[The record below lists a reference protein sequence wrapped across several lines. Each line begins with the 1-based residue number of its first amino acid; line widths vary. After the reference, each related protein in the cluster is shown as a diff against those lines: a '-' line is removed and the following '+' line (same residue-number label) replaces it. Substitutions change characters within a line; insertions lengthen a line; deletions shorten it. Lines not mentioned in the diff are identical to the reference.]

1 MTTMPLERETDE
13 TTARPC
19 RRLMELAQ
27 DNMDYHDNE
36 GYLLLNMIGNELE
49 IPFRQF
55 CPTVHSLYLSGYCA
69 FLALAINELTDLNF
83 AVFTIAGSD
92 DNSWSGH
99 VAIQTGED
107 EYLDVRGFSTAA
119 EINSFYGYGPDYE
132 REEMELTITH
142 SLAILPYAIFFPP
155 VLGQPWSLFGELEEL
170 VTRDYAKQLVRD
182 YLR

>member
-1 MTTMPLERETDE
+1 MTTMLLERGTDE
-13 TTARPC
+13 ICARPS

-27 DNMDYHDNE
+27 ENMDYHDNE
-36 GYLLLNMIGNELE
+36 GYLFLNLSGNDVE

-55 CPTVHSLYLSGYCA
+55 SQTVNHIYLSGYCA
-69 FLALAINELTDLNF
+69 FLALAINELTAMNF

-92 DNSWSGH
+92 EISWAGH

-119 EINSFYGYGPDYE
+119 QINAFYGYGECFGQDD
-132 REEMELTITH
+132 MELTITS
-142 SLAILPYAIFFPP
+142 SLSSVPYAIFFPP
-155 VLGQPWSLFGELEEL
+155 VTGQPWSLFGELEEL

>member
-1 MTTMPLERETDE
+1 MTTTLIEREAVE
-13 TTARPC
+13 TCVRAS

-27 DNMDYHDNE
+27 ENMDYHDNE
-36 GYLLLNMIGNELE
+36 GYLVLNLSGNAVEV
-49 IPFRQF
+49 PFRKF
-55 CPTVHSLYLSGYCA
+55 CSTVDEMYLSGYCA
-69 FLALAINELTDLNF
+69 FLALAMNELTALDF

-92 DNSWSGH
+92 ENSWTGH

-119 EINSFYGYGPDYE
+119 EINAFYGFGECFE
-132 REEMELTITH
+132 REDMELTLT
-142 SLAILPYAIFFPP
+142 SNLSSVPYAIFFPP
-155 VLGQPWSLFGELEEL
+155 VTGQPWSLFGELEEL